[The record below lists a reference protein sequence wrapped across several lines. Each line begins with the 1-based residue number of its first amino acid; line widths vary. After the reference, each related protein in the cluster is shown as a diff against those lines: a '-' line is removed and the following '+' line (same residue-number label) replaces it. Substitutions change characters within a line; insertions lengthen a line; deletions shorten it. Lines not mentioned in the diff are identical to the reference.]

1 MITNTDPDLR
11 TKVYTRAD
19 GRVAI
24 EQANDVLVVLSPN
37 EILRVIE
44 ELHVCYDYCAAWK
57 DTTGDD
63 NPVDDGFAQ

>member
-1 MITNTDPDLR
+1 MISNTEPELQ

-24 EQANDVLVVLSPN
+24 EQPNDVVVVLSPN
-37 EILRVIE
+37 EILRVIQ

-57 DTTGDD
+57 DTTSEDRPLGEGIA
-63 NPVDDGFAQ
+63 P

>member
-1 MITNTDPDLR
+1 MISNTDPDLQ

-24 EQANDVLVVLSPN
+24 EQATDSIVVLSPN
-37 EILRVIE
+37 EILRVIQ

-57 DTTGDD
+57 DTSEGD
-63 NPVDDGFAQ
+63 PVGEGFVQ